1 MLQLSIQE
9 SQHPGG
15 ELGAIGHIPVVSEDV
30 GVFYSSYL
38 REVLAAAANL
48 ESVAPKQHF
57 CLIHVAYKQHFLE
70 NVVKKRQ
77 LLCPPILHSWAT

>member
-9 SQHPGG
+9 PQHPEGK
-15 ELGAIGHIPVVSEDV
+15 LGAVGHIPVVGEDV
-30 GVFYSSYL
+30 GVFYSGYL

-57 CLIHVAYKQHFLE
+57 CLIHVAYKQHFF
-70 NVVKKRQ
+70 KKM
-77 LLCPPILHSWAT
+77 